1 MEKMT
6 DEELR
11 KIAENL
17 DEKVFNGVYNKHSKN
32 KTVKKAI
39 AQLNAL
45 GVLHFEDSY
54 SMYKHADTVAAL
66 GDYIHTQLSTDKYLV
81 LRPWI
86 PSNVYTFGESAVFIA
101 KTTQMPVVTIYNGT
115 PMWVSD
121 KIKSGKDFYDL
132 WKSEET
138 RRYEEYKKTPEYA
151 KAKAEREKA
160 DRIRQAEN
168 ALVDAKI
175 SDIKINV
182 AGFEKEW
189 DECCKS
195 APDAYSKGIVE
206 YVDRWARLMQY
217 EMDKQGTGLTK
228 EIVFETERLADNR
241 GMSGYSASMARNRLY
256 LYWYLGVELATI
268 CKDKYKQGPTPEK
281 VQGWRDDL
289 ILQKQVQKSQEN
301 SK

>member
-101 KTTQMPVVTIYNGT
+101 KTTQMPVVEQTNCAISY
-115 PMWVSD
+115 M
-121 KIKSGKDFYDL
+121 K
-132 WKSEET
+132 
-138 RRYEEYKKTPEYA
+138 EY
-151 KAKAEREKA
+151 
-160 DRIRQAEN
+160 
-168 ALVDAKI
+168 
-175 SDIKINV
+175 
-182 AGFEKEW
+182 
-189 DECCKS
+189 
-195 APDAYSKGIVE
+195 
-206 YVDRWARLMQY
+206 
-217 EMDKQGTGLTK
+217 
-228 EIVFETERLADNR
+228 
-241 GMSGYSASMARNRLY
+241 
-256 LYWYLGVELATI
+256 
-268 CKDKYKQGPTPEK
+268 
-281 VQGWRDDL
+281 
-289 ILQKQVQKSQEN
+289 
-301 SK
+301 